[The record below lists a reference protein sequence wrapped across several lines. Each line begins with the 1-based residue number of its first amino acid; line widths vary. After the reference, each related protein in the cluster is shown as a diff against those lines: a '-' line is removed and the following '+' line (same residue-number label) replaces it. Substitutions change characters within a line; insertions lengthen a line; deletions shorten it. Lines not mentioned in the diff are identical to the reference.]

1 MGQNAANLLFCWKMA
16 KIYWGLILVTLNPLL
31 LLLLMFVFFSL
42 PLPVLLLIN

>member
-31 LLLLMFVFFSL
+31 LLLLMFVFFFSATSCSATY
-42 PLPVLLLIN
+42 